1 MEDIELEKYK
11 EIVTRISD
19 LKNKIDRYLHNNQNE
34 IDGMSYGEAMRM
46 LSYFRNRLRI
56 TPKAIRER
64 YAKSKEV

>member
-11 EIVTRISD
+11 EIVSRISD